1 MKKNKVFTFGEIV
14 MKLFFLIGLLAI
26 TLIHNSC
33 YVTSS
38 SSTKNQFDV
47 QIISDPPGASIEING
62 NYVGDAPI
70 IVKIEG
76 FGDQTFIKSTEII
89 ANPNCAEQYVQQ
101 KNFYGGHSTRSL
113 NDKIPEKILFTMDQG
128 RSPKCY

>member
-1 MKKNKVFTFGEIV
+1 MKKITVFNFREIV
-14 MKLFFLIGLLAI
+14 IKLFFLIGLLAI

-128 RSPKCY
+128 RSPKWY

>member
-89 ANPNCAEQYVQQ
+89 ATPCHLEHFVQQ
-101 KNFYGGHSTRSL
+101 RNFNGGHSTRSL

-128 RSPKCY
+128 RSPKWY